1 MSSMNT
7 PGNCWKPQSLSEVIE
22 TSTCGPGYAERST
35 WNCCQPLELPFAA
48 FHSPVVPVEL
58 HVPVAGSNV
67 W

>member
-22 TSTCGPGYAERST
+22 ISTWLPANCARST
-35 WNCCQPLELPFAA
+35 SNCCQPLELPFAA
-48 FHSPVVPVEL
+48 FHAPELPVEL